1 MGFSHWPEIPMVI
14 FSQRLYLTHLLF
26 HSTYH
31 VSQASLEWIPSHLN
45 TLCTMI
51 DSKYISFSSDS
62 FSFQLLLPSQISKR
76 GRLWLSLS
84 PLVCIYSEQDFR
96 LYLTHLFS
104 LCLSLL
110 RFSGL
115 MCRVK
120 MPSPSGRDN
129 TTVLITGSAC
139 VSVSNLVS
147 LRCILH
153 CGSAFASITM
163 LAVRVTNSISVV
175 ALRANWED
183 ACRALS
189 TVPEVYASDY

>member
-1 MGFSHWPEIPMVI
+1 MIVSDSPSVSFDLSCFSGFSWMNS
-14 FSQRLYLTHLLF
+14 FSFEYFMHHDWF
-26 HSTYH
+26 
-31 VSQASLEWIPSHLN
+31 
-45 TLCTMI
+45 
-51 DSKYISFSSDS
+51 KYISFSSDS

-76 GRLWLSLS
+76 GRLRLSLS

-120 MPSPSGRDN
+120 MKPSPSGRDN

-163 LAVRVTNSISVV
+163 LAVRVTNSICVV
-175 ALRANWED
+175 ELPNWGG
-183 ACRALS
+183 AWGALS
-189 TVPEVYASDY
+189 MVPEVYASDCLYSH